1 MGRKGPGRAGGRG
14 RGGRGGRTGGRGLG
28 VAAAEGAYAWGNG
41 VTPRRV
47 GGGGGRKRR
56 QIEDAYAGRRTGPG
70 RRIRAPE
77 SSDSDDSEDD
87 LPGFDEEEEETLAD
101 EEDPNVE
108 RQDVMRVGGVVIHLN
123 DRGRGPAGGRGA
135 VASRRAA
142 PVDDDEDDEEEDED
156 EGSGEWESG
165 SELSL
170 DSDAV
175 SDYIRNC
182 MDGDGSESDEEFLA
196 SKRRDDDAEDAED
209 DDAAED
215 DDDDE
220 VKADAAVTAA
230 EAAWEDSERRRAKRR
245 AREASYLRNMSRMNL
260 DGGGVPSPPAS
271 VDDSESEE
279 ENDALVSGG
288 KGTQYAW
295 GTGGA
300 RVTSREPER
309 LGPSGRRAAKKAA
322 KAASKRNAFGGG
334 GGDRDERDSLP
345 RAEAVADA
353 MSAMIRSGAAYMG
366 FQPTKSMEA
375 LQGLAHIAGAFGLSV
390 EVRGGGKRRHPVVH
404 WTHKA
409 RLPREDDARLLD
421 AIARAGGGGG
431 KRGGGNDG
439 GVRRDRAAP
448 NFVSAGIL
456 NDEEIENDE
465 TEIAPFSDANAEI
478 QTRRDAPDDAD
489 DAYATPGLGGGM
501 DAAGA
506 GDDAGVEPTEEE
518 PKKALTNRG
527 LRRAAEHAER
537 EKRILER
544 ERRKRGLP
552 VDAKPGGKHVVAA
565 GHQFGAFEKHTSGF
579 GSKML
584 RAMGYQGEGTGVGP
598 GGTGIAE
605 PIAAEMRKK
614 RVGLGAEN
622 TKKSRTRS

>member
-1 MGRKGPGRAGGRG
+1 M
-14 RGGRGGRTGGRGLG
+14 
-28 VAAAEGAYAWGNG
+28 
-41 VTPRRV
+41 
-47 GGGGGRKRR
+47 
-56 QIEDAYAGRRTGPG
+56 
-70 RRIRAPE
+70 
-77 SSDSDDSEDD
+77 
-87 LPGFDEEEEETLAD
+87 
-101 EEDPNVE
+101 E

-334 GGDRDERDSLP
+334 GGGSGRARQPPARGGRRRRDVRDDSLRRGVHGVP
-345 RAEAVADA
+345 AHEVHG
-353 MSAMIRSGAAYMG
+353 SAARVS
-366 FQPTKSMEA
+366 
-375 LQGLAHIAGAFGLSV
+375 AHRGRV
-390 EVRGGGKRRHPVVH
+390 RVVRGSARRREEKAPGG
-404 WTHKA
+404 A
-409 RLPREDDARLLD
+409 LD
-421 AIARAGGGGG
+421 AQSAAAAGG
-431 KRGGGNDG
+431 
-439 GVRRDRAAP
+439 
-448 NFVSAGIL
+448 
-456 NDEEIENDE
+456 
-465 TEIAPFSDANAEI
+465 
-478 QTRRDAPDDAD
+478 
-489 DAYATPGLGGGM
+489 
-501 DAAGA
+501 
-506 GDDAGVEPTEEE
+506 
-518 PKKALTNRG
+518 
-527 LRRAAEHAER
+527 
-537 EKRILER
+537 
-544 ERRKRGLP
+544 
-552 VDAKPGGKHVVAA
+552 
-565 GHQFGAFEKHTSGF
+565 
-579 GSKML
+579 
-584 RAMGYQGEGTGVGP
+584 
-598 GGTGIAE
+598 
-605 PIAAEMRKK
+605 
-614 RVGLGAEN
+614 
-622 TKKSRTRS
+622 